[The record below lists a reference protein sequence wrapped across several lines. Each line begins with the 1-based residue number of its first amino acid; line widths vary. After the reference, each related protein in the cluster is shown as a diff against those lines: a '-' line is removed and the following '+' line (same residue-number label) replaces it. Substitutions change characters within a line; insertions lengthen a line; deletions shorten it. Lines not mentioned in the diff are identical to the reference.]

1 MTRIAR
7 QVATIA
13 LLAVP
18 VSAHAQRARQSA
30 APPAGVPPGL
40 DQYVDSVMKAF
51 GVPGISL
58 TIVKDG
64 KVVVAKGYG
73 VRRLG
78 DPTPVDAGTLFGIAS
93 NTKVFTSLALGLLV
107 EQGKVDWDAPVI
119 TYLPWF
125 QMYDSWVTREITVR
139 DLLVH
144 RSGLGLGA
152 GDLLWWPQSDYTRP
166 QIARQLK
173 FIKPATSFRYS
184 YAYDNVL
191 YVVAGELI
199 EAISGQTWEEF
210 VQTNILAPAGMSTSF
225 SHYPTPDQRSN
236 LASPHAV
243 VEGTLKPVWPDTSA
257 ATNPAGGIMTNAQD
271 VSRWLMIMADSGRTS
286 DGKALYSTRTARA
299 LWTPVTI
306 LSNNPPPPQLAPL
319 KANFRGYALGLN
331 MSDYRGY
338 KVAEHTG
345 GLPGFVS
352 EVTTVPDLRL
362 GVAVFTNAESGPA
375 FRAITLHILDYY
387 MSARFDW
394 LGAWNWVQARNDSAS
409 TAEMKAS
416 AGARNTESRPSLP
429 LAQYAGTYR
438 DPWYGD
444 VAITNENSQLMI
456 RFTHSP
462 VLVGKLEHWQYDTFV
477 ARWTDREVRADAYV
491 TFSLDPAG
499 KIASV
504 KMLPA
509 SPDVDFSFDFQ
520 DLNLKPVNGKQ

>member
-1 MTRIAR
+1 MPVTVRR
-7 QVATIA
+7 FLWLLLLVVPPA
-13 LLAVP
+13 L
-18 VSAHAQRARQSA
+18 HAQKKAA

-40 DQYVDSVMKAF
+40 DAYVDSVMKAF

-64 KVVVAKGYG
+64 KVIVARGYG

-78 DPTPVDAGTLFGIAS
+78 EPAPVDAGTLFGIAS
-93 NTKVFTSLALGLLV
+93 NTKVFTSLAIGLLV
-107 EQGKVDWDAPVI
+107 EQGKVKWDDPVI
-119 TYLPWF
+119 NYLPWF

-152 GDLLWWPQSDYTRP
+152 GDLLWWPASDYTRP
-166 QIARQLK
+166 DIARKLRY
-173 FIKPATSFRYS
+173 IKPATSFRYA

-199 EAISGQTWEEF
+199 EAVSGQSWEDF
-210 VQTNILAPAGMSTSF
+210 VRSNILEPAGMTTSF
-225 SHYPTPDQRSN
+225 SHYPTPDHRSN
-236 LASPHAV
+236 LASPHAE

-257 ATNPAGGIMTNAQD
+257 ATNPAGGIMTNATD
-271 VSRWLMIMADSGRTS
+271 VAKWLMIMADSGKMEG
-286 DGKALYSTRTARA
+286 GKTLYSTRTARN
-299 LWTPVTI
+299 LWAPVTI
-306 LSNNPPPPQLAPL
+306 LPNNPPPPQMAPL

-338 KVAEHTG
+338 KIAEHTG

-362 GVAVFTNAESGPA
+362 GVAVFTNAESGAA
-375 FRAITLHILDYY
+375 FRSITLRVLDYY
-387 MSARFDW
+387 MGAKYDW
-394 LGAWNWVQARNDSAS
+394 LAAYKWAKARGDSLNAAEMQAAAAARNANS
-409 TAEMKAS
+409 K
-416 AGARNTESRPSLP
+416 PSLP
-429 LAQYAGTYR
+429 NAGYVGTYR

-444 VAITNENSQLMI
+444 VAISDEGGKLMI
-456 RFTHSP
+456 RFTHTP
-462 VLVGKLEHWQYDTFV
+462 VLVGTLEHWQYDTFI

-491 TFSLDPAG
+491 TFTLDPDG
-499 KIASV
+499 KVASI

-509 SPDVDFSFDFQ
+509 SPEVDFSFDFQ
-520 DLNLKPVNGKQ
+520 DLELTPVGK